1 MGLFAAALPFV
12 GTDGFRWTPWLAAA
26 LAAAGIAATAA
37 VLLVPGRG
45 RLETLGAL
53 AVAAAAVGLV
63 FWDAGSDADGPLT
76 VDAVAHAAVSVVVYV
91 VAAVALAALGTLR
104 DSPRLT
110 MLATAALVAFTT
122 FQSFA
127 VFARIVTG
135 AWLFL
140 LLGVV
145 FLATGVLFDRARRG
159 IAATLEPG
167 HGPTP
172 DAGAGPAAGTTP

>member
-1 MGLFAAALPFV
+1 MGLV
-12 GTDGFRWTPWLAAA
+12 C
-26 LAAAGIAATAA
+26 
-37 VLLVPGRG
+37 
-45 RLETLGAL
+45 
-53 AVAAAAVGLV
+53 
-63 FWDAGSDADGPLT
+63 WDAGSDVDGPLT
-76 VDAVAHAAVSVVVYV
+76 ADAVAHAAVSVVVYV

-110 MLATAALVAFTT
+110 GLATAALVVFTT

-145 FLATGVLFDRARRG
+145 FLATGVLFDRARRE
-159 IAATLEPG
+159 IAATLDPATPPRTAR
-167 HGPTP
+167 GPP
-172 DAGAGPAAGTTP
+172 AGSP